1 MLYWL
6 KFDDN
11 MDFPSF
17 SEKYLERRWEQKLIT
32 HTSHPEFLK
41 AETKLN
47 LLPFFW
53 EKKSI
58 SLRNSSPGESGEPI
72 CVEPILAGLKFS
84 ISGF

>member
-53 EKKSI
+53 E
-58 SLRNSSPGESGEPI
+58 RR
-72 CVEPILAGLKFS
+72 V
-84 ISGF
+84 